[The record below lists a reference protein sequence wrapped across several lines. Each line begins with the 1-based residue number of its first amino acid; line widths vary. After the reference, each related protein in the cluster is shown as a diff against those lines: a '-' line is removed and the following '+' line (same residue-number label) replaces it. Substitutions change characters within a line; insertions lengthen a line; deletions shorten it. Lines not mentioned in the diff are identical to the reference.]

1 MIAEAERDRL
11 VRTTEHWFVEHGLP
25 WFVDARRDRARAALG
40 RARLTSVA
48 AVAVVLL
55 AGVALLVGR
64 ATEDAWLGI
73 ATGTSC
79 ALLVL
84 VGYAFVTL
92 GGSAVVRWAG
102 RKTLGSL
109 GLMVPLAARALPL
122 LLLFMTFLFINTE
135 VWQVASR
142 LGGGVMWA
150 ATMFFA
156 GIGLLFLV
164 TRLPEE
170 LDVFDEQ
177 LTGDKIVAGC
187 ARTPLAEVAPDV
199 GIEAEHVE
207 RHADVAG
214 LERANLVLVLLVAQA
229 IQVLLLSAAVWA
241 FFMAFGAVAIDDAV
255 IRSWVGDAR
264 APDYHFQH
272 LFSRELIRVSTF
284 LAAFSGLYFTV
295 YAVTDETYRRQF
307 FTEVTG
313 ELERAV
319 SVRVVYRRLRED

>member
-1 MIAEAERDRL
+1 MTAQAERDRL

-48 AVAVVLL
+48 AVALVVLVGL
-55 AGVALLVGR
+55 ALLVGR
-64 ATEDAWLGI
+64 AAHDGWLGI
-73 ATGTSC
+73 ATGTSV
-79 ALLVL
+79 ALLLL

-109 GLMVPLAARALPL
+109 GLLVPLAARALPL

-177 LTGDKIVAGC
+177 LTGERIVAGC
-187 ARTPLAEVAPDV
+187 ARTPLAETAQDV
-199 GIEAEHVE
+199 GIEPEHID
-207 RHADVAG
+207 RHADVVG

-229 IQVLLLSAAVWA
+229 IQVLVLSLAVWC
-241 FFMAFGAVAIDDAV
+241 FFMAFGAVAIDDHV
-255 IRSWVGDAR
+255 ITSWIGDG
-264 APDYHFQH
+264 PHYHLQG

-295 YAVTDETYRRQF
+295 YAVTDENYRRQF

>member
-11 VRTTEHWFVEHGLP
+11 VRTTETWFVEHGLP

-40 RARLTSVA
+40 RARLTSVG
-48 AVAVVLL
+48 AVALVLL
-55 AGVALLVGR
+55 VGLALLVGR
-64 ATEDAWLGI
+64 AAGDGWLGI

-79 ALLVL
+79 ALLGL

-92 GGSAVVRWAG
+92 GGSSVVRWAG

-177 LTGDKIVAGC
+177 LTGDQIVGGC
-187 ARTPLAEVAPDV
+187 ARTPLADVVSEV
-199 GIEAEHVE
+199 GIEAEHIE
-207 RHADVAG
+207 RHADVGG

-229 IQVLLLSAAVWA
+229 VQVLLLSVAVWG

-255 IRSWVGDAR
+255 ITSWVGDAPR
-264 APDYHFQH
+264 YHFQH
-272 LFSRELIRVSTF
+272 VFSRELVRVSTF

-319 SVRVVYRRLRED
+319 SVRVVYRRLREG